1 MEALLTQCSFH
12 QKFFGITSS
21 LLGLSKHLFS
31 VQKDLGLCY
40 LPEISV
46 ILSSLSYSLS
56 GLEFEHEQLAGLKLL
71 AFLIEWK
78 YENGTFPNVY
88 TPPPLFQ
95 FLLLEVL
102 RSWFLCTAFHSI
114 NLH

>member
-1 MEALLTQCSFH
+1 M
-12 QKFFGITSS
+12 
-21 LLGLSKHLFS
+21 
-31 VQKDLGLCY
+31 QKDLGLCY

-78 YENGTFPNVY
+78 YENGIFPN
-88 TPPPLFQ
+88 PGLLF
-95 FLLLEVL
+95 FFSILKVL
-102 RSWFLCTAFHSI
+102 CIVSHL
-114 NLH
+114 

>member
-78 YENGTFPNVY
+78 YENGTFPNV
-88 TPPPLFQ
+88 
-95 FLLLEVL
+95 
-102 RSWFLCTAFHSI
+102 
-114 NLH
+114 